1 MVHLKCDY
9 VGKPRFINE
18 LPAISSSVSGTVEK
32 VTGCTNWEFSTGCS
46 ADTQPYVTPPS
57 KGSKKLK
64 SMKVLFRAVVLP
76 VVILLALLPAGI
88 LSKVMSTITSVST
101 IVVSTVDTAKHT
113 KLTGVP
119 T

>member
-1 MVHLKCDY
+1 ML
-9 VGKPRFINE
+9 E
-18 LPAISSSVSGTVEK
+18 LPAISSSVSGTVER
-32 VTGCTNWEFSTGCS
+32 VTGCTNWEFSTDCS

-57 KGSKKLK
+57 KGSKNMK
-64 SMKVLFRAVVLP
+64 SMILLFRAVVLP
-76 VVILLALLPAGI
+76 ATIRSALLPAGI

-101 IVVSTVDTAKHT
+101 NVVSSVATAKHT